1 MRSPSKSDSNRMP
14 PCCASSL
21 VSIRQHTSAYVS
33 IRQHTS
39 AYVSISQHTSAYISI
54 RQHTPAYASIPAV
67 RLPSRYRL
75 PGRPISVS
83 ICTFVVVVKQVNFR
97 FTWPSLSKSRWLP
110 RSYAQLPL
118 LLKLRKPA
126 RAGEGT
132 SSASYVSKRQLT
144 SAYVSLRQLT
154 SAYVSLRQLTSAYV
168 SIRQHTSAYVSTERT
183 RRLHRTLAY
192 VAIRQHTPAYASIRA
207 RAGASAASGPKESV
221 WPLVEPQ

>member
-1 MRSPSKSDSNRMP
+1 M
-14 PCCASSL
+14 
-21 VSIRQHTSAYVS
+21 SIREHTP
-33 IRQHTS
+33 
-39 AYVSISQHTSAYISI
+39 AYISI
-54 RQHTPAYASIPAV
+54 RQHTPAYASIPSV

-83 ICTFVVVVKQVNFR
+83 ICTFVLVKQVNFR

-132 SSASYVSKRQLT
+132 SSASYISKRQ
-144 SAYVSLRQLT
+144 QT

-168 SIRQHTSAYVSTERT
+168 SIRKHTSAYVS
-183 RRLHRTLAY
+183 
-192 VAIRQHTPAYASIRA
+192 IRQHRASASAASYVSTRCHTPAYASIRQHTYE
-207 RAGASAASGPKESV
+207 SGRVSCLRPEGVCVALSRYI
-221 WPLVEPQ
+221 